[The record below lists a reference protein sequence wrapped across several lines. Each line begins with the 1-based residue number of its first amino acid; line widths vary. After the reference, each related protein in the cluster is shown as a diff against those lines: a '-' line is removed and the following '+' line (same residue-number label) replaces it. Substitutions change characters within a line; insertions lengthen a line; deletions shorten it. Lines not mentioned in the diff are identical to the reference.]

1 MLCSNYPTKT
11 ANQTYAG
18 TTGVSL
24 QHNSANIYI
33 YDPQKE
39 ELSDSDF
46 KTAMNGAKL
55 VYELA
60 TPLTY
65 QLTPQTVTAL
75 VGQNYVW
82 ADTGDVTV
90 TVKL

>member
-1 MLCSNYPTKT
+1 MTGDEFKSAMSGVQLC
-11 ANQTYAG
+11 
-18 TTGVSL
+18 
-24 QHNSANIYI
+24 
-33 YDPQKE
+33 
-39 ELSDSDF
+39 
-46 KTAMNGAKL
+46 
-55 VYELA
+55 YELA

-90 TVKL
+90 TVKGAGVA